1 VLTVERVL
9 TSDGKYP
16 GRAKFADDTVKA
28 NAAMLC
34 GKVNALL
41 SELGVASVHVN
52 SGYRDPSV
60 TEGAPNSAHR
70 HGMAVDLRDI
80 GHALSSRIT
89 RALLLKHGLRRED
102 DMFTPT
108 WCHLDCRQPYGTI
121 FKP

>member
-52 SGYRDPSV
+52 SG
-60 TEGAPNSAHR
+60 HR
-70 HGMAVDLRDI
+70 SPRVRLTQRIVMAW
-80 GHALSSRIT
+80 LSTYEI
-89 RALLLKHGLRRED
+89 
-102 DMFTPT
+102 
-108 WCHLDCRQPYGTI
+108 
-121 FKP
+121 